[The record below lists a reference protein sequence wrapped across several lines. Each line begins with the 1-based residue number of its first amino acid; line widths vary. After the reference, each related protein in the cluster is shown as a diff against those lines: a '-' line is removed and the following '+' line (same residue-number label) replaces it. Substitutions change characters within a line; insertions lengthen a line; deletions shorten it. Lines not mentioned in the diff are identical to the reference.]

1 MKKQWLFVSIL
12 ILFISV
18 IISCKQSYE
27 PAVIKANKN
36 FLVVDGVINM
46 GTNAVTTV
54 KLSRTR
60 NVTDSITASPESG
73 AQVNII
79 GKNGSTYSLHEQS
92 NGIYVSDALT
102 LNAADEYA
110 LQITAGS
117 SQYTSDYVVPK
128 QIPAIDSIEWS
139 YAPDRGITFFANTHD
154 PQNITHYYRWNYVET
169 WEYHSTDNADIAV
182 KDGLIY
188 YVDST
193 NQTYACWQTAQS
205 TDILLGTSVNLAQ
218 DVISH
223 DSIAFVP
230 LNSIKMGVRY
240 SMLLKQ
246 YALDEAAYNYWQLLQ
261 KNTQQLGSLFDAQPT
276 QLTGNVHCLSNPSE
290 PVLGYVSASTVEEKR
305 IFIRNSQVIGWQSLF
320 PGEDCA
326 EVIIDTDPNNVFAYN
341 YSDPSFGP
349 YTFIS
354 SPGVTFLKVAK
365 RTCLDCRLAG
375 GTNQKPAF
383 WQ

>member
-1 MKKQWLFVSIL
+1 MKKHWLFVSIL

-60 NVTDSITASPESG
+60 NVTDSITASPELG
-73 AQVNII
+73 AQVSII
-79 GKNGSTYSLHEQS
+79 GKNGSSYSLHEQS
-92 NGIYVSDALT
+92 NGVYLSDART

-110 LQITAGS
+110 LQITVGN
-117 SQYTSDYVVPK
+117 SQYESDYVVPK
-128 QIPAIDSIEWS
+128 QTPPIDSIEWKYS
-139 YAPDRGITFFANTHD
+139 GDGVTFFVNTHD
-154 PQNITHYYRWNYVET
+154 PQNNTRYYRWDYVET
-169 WEYHSTDNADIAV
+169 WEHHSTDNADISENN
-182 KDGLIY
+182 GFIF

-193 NQTYACWQTAQS
+193 NQTYACWQDANS

-223 DSIAFVP
+223 DSIATVP
-230 LNSIKMGVRY
+230 QNSIKIGVRY

-246 YALDEAAYNYWQLLQ
+246 YALDETAYNYWQLLQ

-276 QLTGNVHCLSNPSE
+276 QLTGNVHCLTNPSE

-305 IFIRNSQVIGWQSLF
+305 IFIRNSQVNGWKSLF

-326 EVIIDTDPNNVFAYN
+326 EIIIDTDPNNVFAYN
-341 YSDPSFGP
+341 YSDPSYGP